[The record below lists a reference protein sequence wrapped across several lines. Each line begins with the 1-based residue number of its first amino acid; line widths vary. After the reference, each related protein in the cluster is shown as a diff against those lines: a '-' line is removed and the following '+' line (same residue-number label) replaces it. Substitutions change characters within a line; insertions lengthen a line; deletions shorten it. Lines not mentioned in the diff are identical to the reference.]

1 MMIVFVNQDKVLR
14 ESFLQT
20 FQQTNKVYCFAE
32 MFEAYKWIKR
42 YEVPPSLIITEVDLL
57 DPSGL
62 QTLKFLE
69 TKSKLKDTKLS
80 AFTPEQVE
88 REQISL
94 VVSEGA
100 DAVFSKPT
108 LMSEVSSYIKYL
120 ESSGTV
126 SSGKSKKAEGN
137 K

>member
-1 MMIVFVNQDKVLR
+1 MIIVFVNPDKILR
-14 ESFLQT
+14 DSFLQT
-20 FQQTNKVYCFAE
+20 FQQTNKVYSFTE
-32 MFEAYKWIKR
+32 MFDAYKWIKR
-42 YEVPPSLIITEVDLL
+42 NEVPPNLIITEVDLL

-62 QTLKFLE
+62 QSLKFLE
-69 TKSKLKDTKLS
+69 TKSKLKDTKLI

-88 REQISL
+88 KEQISL

-108 LMSEVSSYIKYL
+108 LFNEVSSYIKYL
-120 ESSGTV
+120 ESPGTV
-126 SSGKSKKAEGN
+126 SKAKSKKLSGN